1 MNTWH
6 HFMTAKKNWHISLGY
21 GIILEYGYCI
31 SVNNFIVLEG
41 YHMRVNI
48 ILENTELKGER
59 VYLTEKNRRNN
70 PDRLE
75 LKKYSPKLRKVCV
88 FKEVK

>member
-1 MNTWH
+1 
-6 HFMTAKKNWHISLGY
+6 
-21 GIILEYGYCI
+21 
-31 SVNNFIVLEG
+31 
-41 YHMRVNI
+41 MRVNI

-75 LKKYSPKLRKVCV
+75 LKKYSPKLKNTI
-88 FKEVK
+88 